1 MLDLN
6 AIALKVSIE
15 MITCV
20 LRVETLYKDIKM
32 IKTTL
37 KRDALDG
44 LE

>member
-6 AIALKVSIE
+6 ATALKVSIE

-20 LRVETLYKDIKM
+20 LRVETLYKDIKR